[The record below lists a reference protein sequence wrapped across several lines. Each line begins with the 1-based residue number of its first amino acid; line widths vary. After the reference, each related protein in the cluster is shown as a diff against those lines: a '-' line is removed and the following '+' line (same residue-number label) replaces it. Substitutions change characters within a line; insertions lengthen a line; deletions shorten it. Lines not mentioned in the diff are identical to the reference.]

1 MSKMLREVLANIV
14 KWQTLFFNNFI
25 LGNTLNFKAY

>member
-1 MSKMLREVLANIV
+1 MSKMFRNVLPNIV
-14 KWQTLFFNNFI
+14 KQQTLFSNNFI

>member
-1 MSKMLREVLANIV
+1 MFRNVLPNIV
-14 KWQTLFFNNFI
+14 KRQTLLSNNFI